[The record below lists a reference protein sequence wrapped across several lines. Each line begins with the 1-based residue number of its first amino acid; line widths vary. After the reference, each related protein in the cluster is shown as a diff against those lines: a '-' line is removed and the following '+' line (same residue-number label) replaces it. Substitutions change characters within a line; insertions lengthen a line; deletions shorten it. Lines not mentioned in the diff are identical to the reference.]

1 MRKGDE
7 GGEVD
12 GESPRPRER
21 EREREIDGEREREGD
36 ADRHTHMQTHRCCVH
51 VRRQQI
57 IVEQIVCNCIIL
69 HRQQLSQLRRRR
81 NALLVAVKVR
91 AGTTD

>member
-1 MRKGDE
+1 MKG
-7 GGEVD
+7 
-12 GESPRPRER
+12 ER
-21 EREREIDGEREREGD
+21 WMEKVHAQERQREREIDGEREREGD
-36 ADRHTHMQTHRCCVH
+36 ADRHTHTQTHRCCVH

-69 HRQQLSQLRRRR
+69 HRQQLLQLRRRR

>member
-1 MRKGDE
+1 MKG
-7 GGEVD
+7 
-12 GESPRPRER
+12 ER
-21 EREREIDGEREREGD
+21 WMEKVHAQERQREREIDGEREREGD
-36 ADRHTHMQTHRCCVH
+36 ADRHTHTQTHRCCVH